1 MELKNI
7 KIEEN
12 VWWKLN
18 KLKVEWRLK
27 KLSQVISKLIKEK
40 GEK

>member
-7 KIEEN
+7 KIPEEI
-12 VWWKLN
+12 WWEIN

-27 KLSQVISKLIKEK
+27 KMSEVIIKLIKEK
-40 GEK
+40 KK